1 MHGGM
6 KVFVTGGGGFLGAA
20 LISNLT
26 GRGVDVVALARSRAT
41 ADRIAAMGAVASIGD
56 VTDGGA
62 LRAGMTGADVVYHV
76 AGVYAVGIKTS
87 DRAPMF
93 RANVDG
99 TRAVIDAVTAAGAPR
114 ILYVSTV
121 GVFGDTHGQVVDETY
136 VRPDRDFVSYYDE
149 TKFLAH
155 QIAEDKIAA
164 GAPVV
169 IAQPGAI
176 YGPGDHSELGAQ
188 IAQVR
193 AGKYRVRLFPELG
206 VTMCHV
212 DDVAEGLVLA
222 AEKGKTGEA
231 YVLGNDLVRLGDLLD
246 QVSDLTNHPRPRL
259 TMPALAIRAVA
270 PLGPVVGPLVGV
282 GPDLRE
288 TIRASDGVTYW
299 ASCAKARRE
308 LGYAPR
314 ALALGL
320 QDLLA
325 AG

>member
-1 MHGGM
+1 M
-6 KVFVTGGGGFLGAA
+6 KAFVTGGGGFLGAA
-20 LISNLT
+20 LIKNLKA
-26 GRGVDVVALARSRAT
+26 RGVDVLALARSQAT
-41 ADRIAAMGAVASIGD
+41 AVRLEAMGVAAVSGD
-56 VTDGGA
+56 VTDGDS
-62 LRAGMTGADVVYHV
+62 LRDAMAGADVVYHV
-76 AGVYAVGIKTS
+76 AGVYAVGIKAA

-93 RANVDG
+93 RTNVDG
-99 TRAVIDAVTAAGAPR
+99 TRAVIDAATAAGVPR
-114 ILYVSTV
+114 TLYVSTV
-121 GVFGDTHGQVVDETY
+121 GVFGDTGGQVVDETY
-136 VRPDRDFVSYYDE
+136 VRPGRDFVSYYDE

-155 QIAEDKIAA
+155 QLAEDKIAA
-164 GAPVV
+164 GAQVV

-188 IAQVR
+188 IEQVR
-193 AGKYRVRLFPELG
+193 AGKYRVRMFPRLG

-222 AEKGKTGEA
+222 AEKGTVGDA
-231 YVLGNDLVRLGDLLD
+231 YVLGNDVVQLGDLLD
-246 QVSDLTNHPRPRL
+246 QVSDLTGHSRPRVTL
-259 TMPALAIRAVA
+259 PTLAIRAVA
-270 PLGPVVGPLVGV
+270 PLGPLVGPLVGV

-299 ASCAKARRE
+299 ASCDKAMRE

-314 ALALGL
+314 PLAQGL

>member
-1 MHGGM
+1 M
-6 KVFVTGGGGFLGAA
+6 KAFVTGGGGFLGAA
-20 LISNLT
+20 LIKNLKA
-26 GRGVDVVALARSRAT
+26 RGVDVAGLARSQAT
-41 ADRIAAMGAVASIGD
+41 AARLGALGATTAIGD

-62 LRAGMTGADVVYHV
+62 LRAAMAGVDVVYHV
-76 AGVYAVGIKTS
+76 AGVYAVGIKAA

-93 RANVDG
+93 RTNVDG
-99 TRAVIDAVTAAGAPR
+99 TRAVIDAAVAAGVSR
-114 ILYVSTV
+114 TVYVSTV
-121 GVFGDTHGQVVDETY
+121 GVFGDTGGQVVDETY
-136 VRPDRDFVSYYDE
+136 VRPGRDFLSYYDE

-155 QIAEDKIAA
+155 QIAEDKAAA
-164 GAPVV
+164 GAPLV

-188 IAQVR
+188 IEQVR
-193 AGKYRVRLFPELG
+193 AGKYRVRMFPELG

-222 AEKGKTGEA
+222 AEKGRIGES
-231 YVLGNDLVRLGDLLD
+231 YVLGNDVVRLGDVLD
-246 QVSDLTNHPRPRL
+246 KVADLTGHERPRYTL
-259 TMPALAIRAVA
+259 PAGVIRAIA
-270 PLGPVVGPLVGV
+270 PLGPIVGPLVGV

-288 TIRASDGVTYW
+288 TVRASDGVTYW

-314 ALALGL
+314 ALAEGL
-320 QDLLA
+320 EDLIT

>member
-1 MHGGM
+1 
-6 KVFVTGGGGFLGAA
+6 
-20 LISNLT
+20 
-26 GRGVDVVALARSRAT
+26 
-41 ADRIAAMGAVASIGD
+41 
-56 VTDGGA
+56 
-62 LRAGMTGADVVYHV
+62 
-76 AGVYAVGIKTS
+76 
-87 DRAPMF
+87 
-93 RANVDG
+93 
-99 TRAVIDAVTAAGAPR
+99 
-114 ILYVSTV
+114 
-121 GVFGDTHGQVVDETY
+121 
-136 VRPDRDFVSYYDE
+136 
-149 TKFLAH
+149 
-155 QIAEDKIAA
+155 
-164 GAPVV
+164 
-169 IAQPGAI
+169 
-176 YGPGDHSELGAQ
+176 
-188 IAQVR
+188 VR

-246 QVSDLTNHPRPRL
+246 QVSDLTDHPRPRL

-314 ALALGL
+314 ALAQGL

>member
-87 DRAPMF
+87 MF

-231 YVLGNDLVRLGDLLD
+231 YALGNDLVRLGDLLD
-246 QVSDLTNHPRPRL
+246 QVSDLTDHPRPRL